1 MSENSYKFE
10 IGQRIKST
18 RIHHKLTQAQL
29 AEALNISV
37 NFLSEVENG
46 KKGLSQETICKIC
59 NYFDISADYI
69 LFGKE
74 EHLTGQN
81 IIEIADSLS
90 NEELETITEY
100 LSALRKIRSI

>member
-1 MSENSYKFE
+1 MRENNYKFE
-10 IGQRIKST
+10 IGQRIKAS

-69 LFGKE
+69 LFSKE

-90 NEELETITEY
+90 NEELKTITEY
-100 LSALRKIRSI
+100 LSALHKIRNI

>member
-1 MSENSYKFE
+1 MSENNYKFE

-59 NYFDISADYI
+59 NYFDITADYI

-74 EHLTGQN
+74 ERLTGQN
-81 IIEIADSLS
+81 VIEIADSLS

-100 LSALRKIRSI
+100 LSALLKIRSI